1 MFRELITKFEQMN
14 NQKWST
20 YTRTRHENKMTPKQ
34 IERIKNKIAK
44 IKRELAADKKRWGGF
59 YDDSR
64 GLRYLPPE
72 LYLKLNNYSGALR
85 YFNWFDKN
93 FPEDSGFPIFLF
105 EWTIIL
111 FKTKRIK
118 QAEKKAMETFYSN
131 TYLIDEFLKKELLGF
146 DKLENSNWEY
156 SSIVEQLIYSKEQ
169 EELIDFAEWL
179 GNFVTTEK
187 FYDFANKFIE
197 IESILKT
204 EPVGQ
209 MRTELVKKKYKLLE
223 NI

>member
-1 MFRELITKFEQMN
+1 
-14 NQKWST
+14 
-20 YTRTRHENKMTPKQ
+20 MTPKQ

-72 LYLKLNNYSGALR
+72 LYLKLNDYSGALR

-131 TYLIDEFLKKELLGF
+131 TYLIDEFLKKELLDF

-169 EELIDFAEWL
+169 E
-179 GNFVTTEK
+179 
-187 FYDFANKFIE
+187 
-197 IESILKT
+197 
-204 EPVGQ
+204 
-209 MRTELVKKKYKLLE
+209 
-223 NI
+223 

>member
-1 MFRELITKFEQMN
+1 
-14 NQKWST
+14 
-20 YTRTRHENKMTPKQ
+20 MTPKQ
-34 IERIKNKIAK
+34 IEKIKNKITK
-44 IKRELAADKKRWGGF
+44 IKRELAADKKRWEGF

-64 GLRYLPPE
+64 GLRYLAPE
-72 LYLKLNNYSGALR
+72 LYLKLKDYSGALR

-105 EWTIIL
+105 EWTITL

-118 QAEKKAMETFYSN
+118 QAEKKAMKTFYSN
-131 TYLIDEFLKKELLGF
+131 TYLIDKFLKKELLVF

-156 SSIVEQLIYSKEQ
+156 SSLVEQLIYSKEQ
-169 EELIDFAEWL
+169 DELIEFSDWL
-179 GNFVTTEK
+179 GNFVKTEK

-204 EPVGQ
+204 EPIGQ
-209 MRTELVKKKYKLLE
+209 KRTELVKKRYKLLE